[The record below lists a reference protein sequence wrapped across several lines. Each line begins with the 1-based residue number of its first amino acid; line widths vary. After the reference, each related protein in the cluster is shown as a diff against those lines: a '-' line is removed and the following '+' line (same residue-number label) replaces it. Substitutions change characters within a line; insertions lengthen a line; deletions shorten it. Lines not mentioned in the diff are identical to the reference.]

1 MNRFSKAY
9 YVARIENACLEY
21 MSWNVSHISEGC
33 VCVYDRGADV
43 NHRDANLRWIALHWA
58 AAVDV
63 EILRLLLD
71 AGSDIS
77 AKGRDGATA
86 LHNAAIH
93 GKDDCAKLLLE
104 RYVFS
109 FSNHGSAGKTPC

>member
-1 MNRFSKAY
+1 
-9 YVARIENACLEY
+9 
-21 MSWNVSHISEGC
+21 
-33 VCVYDRGADV
+33 V

-63 EILRLLLD
+63 EIVRLLLD

-104 RYVFS
+104 RS
-109 FSNHGSAGKTPC
+109 RSTFSNQRIAEKYMKWLQHLPVLM